1 MAKLNGCDDDIK
13 NSTAAALFL
22 LLKSSASHGH
32 WPLLVMK
39 YPAPAIS
46 FGRLAACTLLLAAVG
61 CAGIPVPGAQS
72 SDAASGSSAEGLHEA
87 HLSYRTATNL
97 RDVTLATADTPNTEP
112 GNIQTVGYAASE
124 AEASAPPAG
133 NSLLL
138 VDYPH
143 PNGNADKAVAT
154 LVVVRP
160 SRDAQPAN
168 QGWRERMRRWSNRSL
183 PGISAD
189 SRVAMAKQLT
199 LSKQE
204 VDQLIRSTASQ
215 QVGSAPADSSVALE
229 VNGKP
234 VSTAIDPASLRV
246 LARQVAES
254 GQVISSQHPAA
265 RQQLA
270 LLTDSGDGFYNALST
285 PPAGN

>member
-1 MAKLNGCDDDIK
+1 
-13 NSTAAALFL
+13 
-22 LLKSSASHGH
+22 
-32 WPLLVMK
+32 MK

-46 FGRLAACTLLLAAVG
+46 FRRLAACTLLLAAVG

-72 SDAASGSSAEGLHEA
+72 SDTAGGSSADGLHEA
-87 HLSYRTATNL
+87 HLSFRTATNL
-97 RDVTLATADTPNTEP
+97 GDATLATADVPGTEASD
-112 GNIQTVGYAASE
+112 IQTASYTASQ
-124 AEASAPPAG
+124 AEAPQAG
-133 NSLLL
+133 SSLLL

-143 PNGNADKAVAT
+143 PSGNADKAVAT

-160 SRDAQPAN
+160 NRDAPPAN
-168 QGWRERMRRWSNRSL
+168 QGWRERLRQWSNRSL

-215 QVGSAPADSSVALE
+215 QVGSAPTDSYVALE

-246 LARQVAES
+246 LARRVAES

-285 PPAGN
+285 EPTGN